1 MSSTNSPQDDRH
13 VSQPAKRGA
22 RACVSCRK
30 GKNKCVNDGT
40 APCQRCKANNQHC
53 VFEAPTSSK
62 AFDEE
67 RVERMERSIQTLTGT
82 VETLVATLSSATRL
96 PGYTAPGMLSVG
108 PPAAP
113 AAAVSGPLR
122 LDPSFNARSP
132 ANPMT
137 WDLEVPTN
145 GIGPLLHQQHVYQ
158 PPLPPTIPQD
168 LSASF
173 ASALPTLPG
182 PHKRPRESKP
192 EDRANLPPLPNYRA
206 PPHPVSMYGIIPS
219 TAPSSDDED
228 QLPTASLTAPLEA
241 LAQAASEAQVE
252 MNPADPRGNNGDA
265 SGRRARKRRKPMPP
279 PPNAFPDVV
288 TRGLVSDACC
298 RQVFDFFMSSCLP
311 FWPIL
316 DPAYDTYES
325 LRERSPWS
333 INAIV
338 MVGATRI
345 SDSSSEFRQAAE
357 HGLEEAHGI
366 ARSSLFGPTVRLEGC
381 QAMGIVAA
389 WQTGNSPYMAAG
401 HALRMSM
408 ELGLHRALGKLSED
422 AAERRVRS
430 QAEQRSL
437 VSSAR
442 IFLCLNWLDW
452 ILSTSSGRPLSM
464 HEELVS
470 PDKLQVFLRHPL
482 SIVSDKFLVAHY
494 ELMAC
499 RNRIDAMSSAFGGRL
514 DARAL
519 EFARR
524 SARDLNA
531 WWSKWDATLGTHLD
545 SNSLERKR
553 LECSLHTSLIFL
565 WTSVLKDQSL
575 TDGEHLPDGAREL
588 AVSARQSAQAVLE
601 TCDDANF
608 RSALRCAPY
617 EVFVDLSFA
626 CLLLLKLTRLF
637 HDGVDMAQVVER
649 ADRLQSCFF
658 ELAGAQRFSMTI
670 KIALDRFAR
679 QFGLQIPSHNTLAS
693 QSSTAT
699 AETSSAS
706 GVAATFGFSNTG
718 ILPFDVASLPNSD
731 WVGADLFPEW
741 IKGET
746 SDQDWTFDSAWT
758 DGIDRL
764 FLPQWSTGVV
774 ESSAVEW

>member
-1 MSSTNSPQDDRH
+1 
-13 VSQPAKRGA
+13 
-22 RACVSCRK
+22 
-30 GKNKCVNDGT
+30 
-40 APCQRCKANNQHC
+40 
-53 VFEAPTSSK
+53 
-62 AFDEE
+62 
-67 RVERMERSIQTLTGT
+67 
-82 VETLVATLSSATRL
+82 
-96 PGYTAPGMLSVG
+96 MLSVG
-108 PPAAP
+108 QPGPT
-113 AAAVSGPLR
+113 VSAPLR

-137 WDLEVPTN
+137 WDLEVAPS
-145 GIGPLLHQQHVYQ
+145 GISPLLAQQHVYQ
-158 PPLPPTIPQD
+158 PPVPPTIPQD
-168 LSASF
+168 LSASLT
-173 ASALPTLPG
+173 SVLPTLSSPA
-182 PHKRPRESKP
+182 KRPRDSKP
-192 EDRANLPPLPNYRA
+192 EGRASLPPLPNYRA

-228 QLPTASLTAPLEA
+228 QLPTGSLTAPLEA
-241 LAQAASEAQVE
+241 LAQAASEAHVE
-252 MNPADPRGNNGDA
+252 MNPADHRGSNGDSEA
-265 SGRRARKRRKPMPP
+265 HQRRKRRKPMPP

-288 TRGLVSDACC
+288 TRGLVTDACC
-298 RQVFDFFMSSCLP
+298 RQIFDFFMSSCLP

-316 DPAYDTYES
+316 DPQYDTYES
-325 LRERSPWS
+325 LRDRSPWS

-345 SDSSSEFRQAAE
+345 SDSRPEFRQAAE

-408 ELGLHRALGKLSED
+408 ELGLHRALGKLTED
-422 AAERRVRS
+422 AAEGRIRS
-430 QAEQRSL
+430 QTEQRSL
-437 VSSAR
+437 
-442 IFLCLNWLDW
+442 
-452 ILSTSSGRPLSM
+452 TSSGRPHSV

-470 PDKLQVFLRHPL
+470 ADKLQVFLQHPL
-482 SIVSDKFLVAHY
+482 SIVSDKFLVANY

-499 RNRIDAMSSAFGGRL
+499 RNRIDAMSSAFAGRL

-531 WWSKWDATLGTHLD
+531 WWSKWDATLG
-545 SNSLERKR
+545 
-553 LECSLHTSLIFL
+553 
-565 WTSVLKDQSL
+565 
-575 TDGEHLPDGAREL
+575 
-588 AVSARQSAQAVLE
+588 
-601 TCDDANF
+601 
-608 RSALRCAPY
+608 
-617 EVFVDLSFA
+617 
-626 CLLLLKLTRLF
+626 
-637 HDGVDMAQVVER
+637 
-649 ADRLQSCFF
+649 
-658 ELAGAQRFSMTI
+658 AQRFSMTI

-679 QFGLQIPSHNTLAS
+679 HFEMELPSQKAQVNNLTVGTADT
-693 QSSTAT
+693 SSTAHGP
-699 AETSSAS
+699 AAS
-706 GVAATFGFSNTG
+706 FGFANTG
-718 ILPFDVASLPNSD
+718 TLPFDVASLPNSD

-758 DGIDRL
+758 NGIDRL